1 MQSLDPGDLM
11 ANAGAEWMMYHPG
24 FTEADTSSEPDHPEM
39 YRLKIEAGGSVGAG
53 LPEDLR
59 KRIDAFLSFVPSP
72 PFRL

>member
-1 MQSLDPGDLM
+1 
-11 ANAGAEWMMYHPG
+11 MYHPG
-24 FTEADTSSEPDHPEM
+24 FTEAATSSEPDHPEM